1 MAKNEQSLNPAEIE
15 RVISVI
21 LGPEE
26 DWSEAAADYA
36 LRLYGVDPSTSFKEA
51 RDLLLR
57 LMKAAN
63 EKGEE
68 VPAELMNLLWDL
80 TSKEEWH
87 TESIADARG
96 GIEQLQQ
103 MPLPPQLTSTMIGQH
118 FRNKREL
125 SEDDEKILRDLEC
138 ELLNE
143 SNDSE

>member
-1 MAKNEQSLNPAEIE
+1 M
-15 RVISVI
+15 ISVI

-36 LRLYGVDPSTSFKEA
+36 LRLYGVDPSTSFKDA
-51 RDLLLR
+51 RDLVLR
-57 LMKAAN
+57 LMKVAN

-68 VPAELMNLLWDL
+68 VPAELTNLLSDL

-96 GIEQLQQ
+96 AIEQLQQ
-103 MPLPPQLTSTMIGQH
+103 MPLPPQLTATMVVQH
-118 FRNKREL
+118 FRNKREF
-125 SEDDEKILRDLEC
+125 SEDDEKILRHLESQ
-138 ELLNE
+138 LLNE